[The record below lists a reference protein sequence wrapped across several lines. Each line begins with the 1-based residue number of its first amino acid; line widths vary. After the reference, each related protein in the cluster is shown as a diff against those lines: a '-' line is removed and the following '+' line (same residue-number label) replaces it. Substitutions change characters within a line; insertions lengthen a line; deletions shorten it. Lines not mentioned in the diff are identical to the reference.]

1 MATTTTI
8 SPARW
13 LVAVLVGLG
22 VWAAASSVAL
32 PFASNTVLTAVLPI
46 LPGIVVAGLVARA
59 RSTRQW
65 LTIALLVAGSA
76 LAVSLVLV
84 LVLGNL

>member
-1 MATTTTI
+1 MRPTV

-13 LVAVLVGLG
+13 LVAVLIGLG
-22 VWAAASSVAL
+22 VWALASSVAL

-46 LPGIVVAGLVARA
+46 LPGIVVAGLIVGA
-59 RSTRQW
+59 RSVRLW
-65 LTIALLVAGSA
+65 LTVAFLVAGSA
-76 LAVSLVLV
+76 LAVSVVLV

>member
-1 MATTTTI
+1 MKSTV

-13 LVAVLVGLG
+13 SIAVLIGLG
-22 VWAAASSVAL
+22 VWAVASSVAL
-32 PFASNTVLTAVLPI
+32 PFASNTALTAVIPV

-59 RSTRQW
+59 HSPRQW
-65 LTIALLVAGSA
+65 LTIALLVAGST
-76 LAVSLVLV
+76 AVVSVVLV